1 MKKST
6 HRARA
11 ALLQGLKVIPVI
23 VDKDNV
29 AEVRALLARFRQA

>member
-1 MKKST
+1 VNGR

-11 ALLQGLKVIPVI
+11 ALLQGLKTIPVV

-29 AEVRALLARFRQA
+29 VEVRALLAKFKQA